1 MASGVRPVTAFASS
15 SPVFISPV
23 PVRLTLRIE
32 LDRGRLGH
40 GKVELLEHIGRCGS
54 LAAAARELQMSYK
67 RAWELLA
74 ATNEL
79 FAEAVTVS
87 LPGRNVEGSTQLTAF
102 GERVIALYRAIERRA
117 AQATVAATQ
126 ELNAAGRSARPA
138 ARRSPTR
145 KRA

>member
-1 MASGVRPVTAFASS
+1 MPA
-15 SPVFISPV
+15 
-23 PVRLTLRIE
+23 RLTLRIE

-74 ATNEL
+74 ATNEM

-102 GERVIALYRAIERRA
+102 GERVIALYRAIEKRA
-117 AQATVAATQ
+117 TQATTVATQ
-126 ELNAAGRSARPA
+126 ELDTVSRSSRPAGRSP
-138 ARRSPTR
+138 ARR
-145 KRA
+145 RA